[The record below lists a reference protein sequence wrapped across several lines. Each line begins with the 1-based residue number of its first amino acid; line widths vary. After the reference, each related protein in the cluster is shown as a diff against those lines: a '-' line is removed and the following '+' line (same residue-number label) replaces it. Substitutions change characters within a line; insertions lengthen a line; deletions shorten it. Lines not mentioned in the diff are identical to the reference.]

1 MENIIAAIIFAILVL
16 SGTLGVT
23 CLGFFAFHRQPENI
37 DVQQRERV
45 EYAFF
50 GVFGI
55 VTMLMMW
62 YAL

>member
-1 MENIIAAIIFAILVL
+1 MENIITALLFAILVG

-23 CLGFFAFHRQPENI
+23 SLGMFAFHRHDDRDI
-37 DVQQRERV
+37 QQRERL

-50 GVFGI
+50 GLVGI
-55 VTMLMMW
+55 VIMLMMW

>member
-1 MENIIAAIIFAILVL
+1 MENIIAALLFAILVG

-23 CLGFFAFHRQPENI
+23 SLGMFAFHRHDDRDI
-37 DVQQRERV
+37 QQRERL

-50 GVFGI
+50 GLVGI
-55 VTMLMMW
+55 VIMLMMW